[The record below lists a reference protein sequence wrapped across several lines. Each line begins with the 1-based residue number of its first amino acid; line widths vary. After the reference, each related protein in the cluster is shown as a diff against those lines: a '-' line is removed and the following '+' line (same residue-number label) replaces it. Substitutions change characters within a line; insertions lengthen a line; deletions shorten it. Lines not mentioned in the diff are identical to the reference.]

1 MKLYFNH
8 PISILHLAKPNPL
21 IYISLALFLLKET
34 LMRRTKP
41 SGIICLLITAVIW
54 GSSFVAQSI
63 GMQSIDAFTF
73 TGIRTTL
80 GVIFLLPFTLI
91 INKGFDFSRKTLRAG
106 LILGIV
112 FSFAQNFQQFAFYY
126 STSGKIA
133 FITAFYM
140 FFVPLFSVIFL
151 RKKIAVLTWASILL
165 GLVGLFLL
173 CIDPSDMTSINMGDI
188 LALICAVFY
197 AVQIM
202 LIDKFLEDGVNGI
215 QLSFM
220 QFAVAAVLSVIAM
233 FIFEKPILADIKT
246 AAPSLLYSGI
256 MSCGIAYTLQIVGQ
270 KNASP
275 VVASLLMCLES
286 VFAVITASII
296 LHENMQPREMA
307 GCLIMFAAIIISQ
320 VSETLSAKKQNP
332 ESAGS
337 S

>member
-1 MKLYFNH
+1 
-8 PISILHLAKPNPL
+8 
-21 IYISLALFLLKET
+21 
-34 LMRRTKP
+34 MRRTRP
-41 SGIICLLITAVIW
+41 AGIILLLITAIIW

-73 TGIRTTL
+73 TGIRTVL
-80 GVIFLLPFTLI
+80 GMLFLLPFTLI
-91 INKGFDFSRKTLRAG
+91 INKGFDFSRKTLKKG

-151 RKKIAVLTWASILL
+151 KKNISVLTWLSILM
-165 GLVGLFLL
+165 GLVGLFFL
-173 CIDPSDMTSINMGDI
+173 CINPDEMTAINPGDI

-202 LIDKFLEDGVNGI
+202 LIDRFLDDRTNGI

-220 QFAVAAVLSVIAM
+220 QFFVAGIISVTAM
-233 FIFEKPILADIKT
+233 FIFEKPVIADIKT
-246 AAPSLLYSGI
+246 ATPSLLYSGI

-270 KNASP
+270 KHASP

-296 LHENMQPREMA
+296 LHETMSPEEMT

-320 VSETLSAKKQNP
+320 VSESLSAKKQNP
-332 ESAGS
+332 ESAKTS
-337 S
+337 SAE

>member
-1 MKLYFNH
+1 
-8 PISILHLAKPNPL
+8 
-21 IYISLALFLLKET
+21 
-34 LMRRTKP
+34 MRRTKP
-41 SGIICLLITAVIW
+41 IGIIFLLITAIIW

-80 GVIFLLPFTLI
+80 GVLFLLPFTLI
-91 INKGFDFSRKTLRAG
+91 INKGFDHSKNTLKAG

-151 RKKIAVLTWASILL
+151 KRKIAVLTWLSILI
-165 GLVGLFLL
+165 GLAGLFLL
-173 CIDPSDMTSINMGDI
+173 CINPAELTSVNLGDI

-202 LIDKFLEDGVNGI
+202 LIDKFLGEGVNGI

-220 QFAVAAVLSVIAM
+220 QFTVAAVLSLAAM
-233 FIFEKPILADIKT
+233 FIFEQPNLADIKT

-256 MSCGIAYTLQIVGQ
+256 MSCGIAYTLQIMGQ
-270 KNASP
+270 KYSSP

-286 VFAVITASII
+286 VFAVIAAAII
-296 LHENMQPREMA
+296 LHEGMSVREA
-307 GCLIMFAAIIISQ
+307 IGCVIMFAAIILSQ
-320 VSETLSAKKQNP
+320 LSESLSAKKRNQAS
-332 ESAGS
+332 EAS

>member
-1 MKLYFNH
+1 
-8 PISILHLAKPNPL
+8 
-21 IYISLALFLLKET
+21 
-34 LMRRTKP
+34 MRRTKP
-41 SGIICLLITAVIW
+41 LGIVLLLITAIIW

-63 GMQSIDAFTF
+63 GMESVDAFTF

-80 GVIFLLPFTLI
+80 GMLFLLPFTLI
-91 INKGFDFSRKTLRAG
+91 INKGFDFRKSTLKKG

-112 FSFAQNFQQFAFYY
+112 FSIAQNFQQFAFYY

-151 RKKIAVLTWASILL
+151 KKKIAVLTWLSIIIGLL
-165 GLVGLFLL
+165 GLFLL
-173 CIDPSDMTSINMGDI
+173 CINPQDLTNINMGDV

-202 LIDKFLEDGVNGI
+202 LIDKFMEENISGV

-220 QFAVAAVLSVIAM
+220 QFFVAAIISIIAM
-233 FIFEKPILADIKT
+233 FIFEQPNLADIKT

-270 KNASP
+270 KHASP

-286 VFAVITASII
+286 VFAVIAAAIV
-296 LHENMQPREMA
+296 LHEGMSPRAAA
-307 GCLIMFAAIIISQ
+307 GCLIMFAAIILSQ
-320 VSETLSAKKQNP
+320 VSETLSAKKRCPTP
-332 ESAGS
+332 EAHT
-337 S
+337 

>member
-1 MKLYFNH
+1 
-8 PISILHLAKPNPL
+8 
-21 IYISLALFLLKET
+21 
-34 LMRRTKP
+34 MRRTKP
-41 SGIICLLITAVIW
+41 LGIVLLLITAIIW

-63 GMQSIDAFTF
+63 GMESVDAFTF

-80 GVIFLLPFTLI
+80 GMLFLLPFTLI
-91 INKGFDFSRKTLRAG
+91 INKGFDFRKSTLKKG

-112 FSFAQNFQQFAFYY
+112 FSIAQNFQQFAFYY

-151 RKKIAVLTWASILL
+151 KKKIAVLTWLSIIIGLL
-165 GLVGLFLL
+165 GLFLL
-173 CIDPSDMTSINMGDI
+173 CINPQDLTNINMGDV

-202 LIDKFLEDGVNGI
+202 LIDKFMEENISGV

-220 QFAVAAVLSVIAM
+220 QFFVAAIISIIAM
-233 FIFEKPILADIKT
+233 FIFEQPNLADIKT

-270 KNASP
+270 KHASP

-286 VFAVITASII
+286 VFAVIAAAIV
-296 LHENMQPREMA
+296 LHEGMSPREAA
-307 GCLIMFAAIIISQ
+307 GCLIMFAAIILSQ
-320 VSETLSAKKQNP
+320 VSESLSAKRQRP
-332 ESAGS
+332 EPA
-337 S
+337 

>member
-1 MKLYFNH
+1 
-8 PISILHLAKPNPL
+8 
-21 IYISLALFLLKET
+21 
-34 LMRRTKP
+34 MRRTKP
-41 SGIICLLITAVIW
+41 LGIVLLLITAIIW

-63 GMQSIDAFTF
+63 GMRSIDAFTF

-80 GVIFLLPFTLI
+80 GMLFLLPFTLI
-91 INKGFDFSRKTLRAG
+91 INKGFDFRKATLRKG

-112 FSFAQNFQQFAFYY
+112 FSIAQNFQQFAFYY

-151 RKKIAVLTWASILL
+151 KKKIAVLTWLSILM
-165 GLVGLFLL
+165 GLVGLFFL
-173 CIDPSDMTSINMGDI
+173 CINPSDLTSINLGDI

-202 LIDKFLEDGVNGI
+202 LIDKYLDDGVSGV

-220 QFAVAAVLSVIAM
+220 QFFVAAIISIVAM
-233 FIFEKPILADIKT
+233 FIFEKPVLADIKT

-270 KNASP
+270 KHASP

-286 VFAVITASII
+286 VFAVITAAIFLHEGMSLLEAAGCVIMFVAII
-296 LHENMQPREMA
+296 L
-307 GCLIMFAAIIISQ
+307 SQ
-320 VSETLSAKKQNP
+320 VSESFSAKNQNQ
-332 ESAGS
+332 ESAEQT
-337 S
+337 

>member
-1 MKLYFNH
+1 
-8 PISILHLAKPNPL
+8 
-21 IYISLALFLLKET
+21 
-34 LMRRTKP
+34 MRRTKP
-41 SGIICLLITAVIW
+41 SGVILLLITAVIW

-73 TGIRTTL
+73 TGIRTVL
-80 GVIFLLPFTLI
+80 GMLFLLPFTLI
-91 INKGFDFSRKTLRAG
+91 INKGFDFSKKILRKG

-112 FSFAQNFQQFAFYY
+112 FSIAQNFQQFAFYY

-133 FITAFYM
+133 FVTSFYM
-140 FFVPLFSVIFL
+140 FFVSLFSVIFL
-151 RKKIAVLTWASILL
+151 KKKIAVLTWLSILM
-165 GLVGLFLL
+165 GLVGLFFL
-173 CIDPSDMTSINMGDI
+173 CINPEDVTNINLGDI

-202 LIDKFLEDGVNGI
+202 LIDKFLEEGTSGV

-220 QFAVAAVLSVIAM
+220 EFFVAGVISVIAM
-233 FIFEKPILADIKT
+233 FIFEQPNLTDIKT

-286 VFAVITASII
+286 VFAVITAAIFLHEGMLPREIIGCVVMFSAII
-296 LHENMQPREMA
+296 L
-307 GCLIMFAAIIISQ
+307 SQ
-320 VSETLSAKKQNP
+320 VSESLSAKKQNP
-332 ESAGS
+332 ESAKLS
-337 S
+337 

>member
-1 MKLYFNH
+1 
-8 PISILHLAKPNPL
+8 
-21 IYISLALFLLKET
+21 
-34 LMRRTKP
+34 MRRTTPK
-41 SGIICLLITAVIW
+41 GIILLLITAIIW

-80 GVIFLLPFTLI
+80 GMLFLLPFTLI
-91 INKGFDFSRKTLRAG
+91 INKGFDFKKSTLKKG
-106 LILGIV
+106 LILGVV
-112 FSFAQNFQQFAFYY
+112 FSIAQNFQQFAFYY

-140 FFVPLFSVIFL
+140 FFVPLFSVMFL
-151 RKKIAVLTWASILL
+151 KKKIAVLTWVSIFI
-165 GLVGLFLL
+165 GLIGLFLL
-173 CIDPSDMTSINMGDI
+173 CINPAELTNINLGDI

-202 LIDKFLEDGVNGI
+202 LIDKYLGDGTSGV

-220 QFAVAAVLSVIAM
+220 QFFVAAIISIVAM
-233 FIFEKPILADIKT
+233 FIFEQPNLADIKT

-270 KNASP
+270 KHASP

-286 VFAVITASII
+286 VFAVITAAIV
-296 LHENMQPREMA
+296 LNENMLPREMA
-307 GCLIMFAAIIISQ
+307 GCLIMFGAIILSQ
-320 VSETLSAKKQNP
+320 VSESLSSKRQSQAT
-332 ESAGS
+332 A
-337 S
+337 

>member
-1 MKLYFNH
+1 
-8 PISILHLAKPNPL
+8 
-21 IYISLALFLLKET
+21 
-34 LMRRTKP
+34 MRRTKP
-41 SGIICLLITAVIW
+41 SGVILLLITAVIW

-73 TGIRTTL
+73 TGIRTVL
-80 GVIFLLPFTLI
+80 GMLFLLPFTLI
-91 INKGFDFSRKTLRAG
+91 INKGFDFSKKTLRKG

-112 FSFAQNFQQFAFYY
+112 FSIAQNFQQFAFYY

-133 FITAFYM
+133 FVTSFYM
-140 FFVPLFSVIFL
+140 FFVSLFSVIFL
-151 RKKIAVLTWASILL
+151 KKKIAVLTWLSILM
-165 GLVGLFLL
+165 GLVGLFFL
-173 CIDPSDMTSINMGDI
+173 CINPEDVTNINLGDI

-202 LIDKFLEDGVNGI
+202 LIDKFLEEGTSGV

-220 QFAVAAVLSVIAM
+220 EFFVAGVISVIAM
-233 FIFEKPILADIKT
+233 FIFEQPNLTDIKT

-286 VFAVITASII
+286 VFAVITAAIFLHEGMLPREIIGCVVMFSAII
-296 LHENMQPREMA
+296 L
-307 GCLIMFAAIIISQ
+307 SQ
-320 VSETLSAKKQNP
+320 VSESLSAKKQNP
-332 ESAGS
+332 ESAKTS
-337 S
+337 